1 MLTLRGI
8 LVIREPWSL
17 LASMQRLEDV
27 ETSIA
32 WFLISFHA
40 VLKVLMRSLALIKVW
55 SLTMSWFGSS

>member
-40 VLKVLMRSLALIKVW
+40 VFKVLMRSLALIKVW